1 MSDDDADLDDIIF
14 DKNLLL
20 PKWFAI
26 QTLSNQ
32 ELKVKSAIEILVRDQ
47 HLDGVIDQVL
57 VPSEKVTEVK
67 NGKRNTRV
75 RKFYP
80 GYVFIKLKAYNDDGS
95 FASELFSKIR
105 SVNGAVRFVGDGEPV
120 ELKQSEI
127 DDILLK
133 VNSAVGKVV
142 QKTIYEIGDV
152 VKINDGPFLNLTG
165 AIEALDTD
173 QGRLRVNVSMFGRS
187 TPVDL
192 EFWQVKR
199 YVDGAD

>member
-95 FASELFSKIR
+95 FASDLFSKIR

-199 YVDGAD
+199 YVDGED

>member
-1 MSDDDADLDDIIF
+1 MSEEHELNINSDADVAALSASS
-14 DKNLLL
+14 
-20 PKWFAI
+20 WFVL

-32 ELKVKSAIEILVRDQ
+32 ELKVQSAINNLVK
-47 HLDGVIDQVL
+47 DGKLGDVIEQVL
-57 VPSEKVTEVK
+57 VPTEKVTEVK
-67 NGKRNTRV
+67 NGKKYTRV

-80 GYVFIKLKAYNDDGS
+80 GYVFVKMRSSDDDELVRS
-95 FASELFSKIR
+95 FLVIR
-105 SVNGAVRFVGDGEPV
+105 SINGVVRFVGDREPV

-127 DDILLK
+127 DDILVK
-133 VNSAVGKVV
+133 VNASSGKVV
-142 QKTIYEIGDV
+142 PKVAYEIGDV

-165 AIEALDTD
+165 AIEAIDTE

-199 YVDGAD
+199 CAEGDD

>member
-1 MSDDDADLDDIIF
+1 MSDDDADLNDIIF

-95 FASELFSKIR
+95 FASDLFSKIR
-105 SVNGAVRFVGDGEPV
+105 SVNGVVRFIGDGEPV

-133 VNSAVGKVV
+133 VNSAIGKVV
-142 QKTIYEIGDV
+142 QKTAYEIGDT

-165 AIEALDTD
+165 SVEALDTD

-199 YVDGAD
+199 YVDGED

>member
-173 QGRLRVNVSMFGRS
+173 QGRLRVNVSMERISVQGSF
-187 TPVDL
+187 V
-192 EFWQVKR
+192 
-199 YVDGAD
+199 

>member
-1 MSDDDADLDDIIF
+1 MGDDDTDSSDVVF
-14 DKNLLL
+14 DKDLLL

-47 HLDGVIDQVL
+47 HLESVIDQVL

-80 GYVFIKLKAYNDDGS
+80 GYVFIRLRAYNDDGS
-95 FASELFSKIR
+95 FASDLFSKIR

-165 AIEALDTD
+165 SVEALDTD

-199 YVDGAD
+199 YVDGED

>member
-1 MSDDDADLDDIIF
+1 MSDDDTDLSDVVF
-14 DKNLLL
+14 DKDLLL
-20 PKWFAI
+20 PRWFAI

-47 HLDGVIDQVL
+47 HLESVIDQVL

-80 GYVFIKLKAYNDDGS
+80 GYVFIRLKAYNDDGS
-95 FASELFSKIR
+95 FASDLFSKIR

-133 VNSAVGKVV
+133 VSSAVGKVV

-165 AIEALDTD
+165 AVEALDTD

>member
-1 MSDDDADLDDIIF
+1 MSEEHELNANSDADAAVLSESG
-14 DKNLLL
+14 
-20 PKWFAI
+20 WFVL

-32 ELKVKSAIEILVRDQ
+32 ELKVQYAIYNLIKDGKLPEIVE
-47 HLDGVIDQVL
+47 QVL
-57 VPSEKVTEVK
+57 VPTEKVTEVK
-67 NGKRNTRV
+67 NGKRYTRV

-80 GYVFIKLKAYNDDGS
+80 GYVFVKMRDSGDDDVFIKS
-95 FASELFSKIR
+95 FSVIR
-105 SVNGAVRFVGDGEPV
+105 GVNGVVRFIGDKDPT

-127 DDILLK
+127 DEILMK
-133 VNSAVGKVV
+133 VNASSGKVV
-142 QKTIYEIGDV
+142 PKVAYEIGDV

-165 AIEALDTD
+165 AIEAIDTE

-199 YVDGAD
+199 CAEGDD

>member
-1 MSDDDADLDDIIF
+1 MSEEHELNINSDADVAALSASS
-14 DKNLLL
+14 
-20 PKWFAI
+20 WFVL

-32 ELKVKSAIEILVRDQ
+32 ELKVQSAINNLVK
-47 HLDGVIDQVL
+47 DGKFGDVIEQVL
-57 VPSEKVTEVK
+57 VPTEKVTEVK
-67 NGKRNTRV
+67 NGKKYTRV

-80 GYVFIKLKAYNDDGS
+80 GYVFVKMRSSDDDELVRS
-95 FASELFSKIR
+95 FLVIR
-105 SVNGAVRFVGDGEPV
+105 SINGVVRFVGDREPV

-127 DDILLK
+127 DDILMK
-133 VNSAVGKVV
+133 VNASSGKVV
-142 QKTIYEIGDV
+142 PKVAYEIGDV

-165 AIEALDTD
+165 AIEAIDTE

-199 YVDGAD
+199 CAEGDD

>member
-1 MSDDDADLDDIIF
+1 MSEEHELNINSDADVAALSVSS
-14 DKNLLL
+14 
-20 PKWFAI
+20 WFVL

-32 ELKVKSAIEILVRDQ
+32 ELKVQSAINNLVK
-47 HLDGVIDQVL
+47 DGKLGNVIEQVL
-57 VPSEKVTEVK
+57 VPTEKVTEVK
-67 NGKRNTRV
+67 NGKKYTRV

-80 GYVFIKLKAYNDDGS
+80 GYVFVKMRSSDDDELVRS
-95 FASELFSKIR
+95 FLVIR
-105 SVNGAVRFVGDGEPV
+105 SINGVVRFVGDREPV

-127 DDILLK
+127 DDILMK
-133 VNSAVGKVV
+133 VNASSGKVV
-142 QKTIYEIGDV
+142 PKVAYEIGDV

-165 AIEALDTD
+165 AIEAIDTE

-199 YVDGAD
+199 CAEGDD

>member
-1 MSDDDADLDDIIF
+1 MSEEHELNANSDADAAVLSESG
-14 DKNLLL
+14 
-20 PKWFAI
+20 WFVL

-32 ELKVKSAIEILVRDQ
+32 ELKVQYAIYNLIKDGKLPEIVE
-47 HLDGVIDQVL
+47 QVL
-57 VPSEKVTEVK
+57 VPTEKVTEVK
-67 NGKRNTRV
+67 NGKRYTRV

-80 GYVFIKLKAYNDDGS
+80 GYVFVKMRDSGDDDVFIKS
-95 FASELFSKIR
+95 FSVIR
-105 SVNGAVRFVGDGEPV
+105 GVNGVVRFIGDKDPT

-127 DDILLK
+127 GEILMK
-133 VNSAVGKVV
+133 VNASSGKVV
-142 QKTIYEIGDV
+142 PKVAYEIGDV

-165 AIEALDTD
+165 AIEAIDTE

-199 YVDGAD
+199 CAEGDD

>member
-1 MSDDDADLDDIIF
+1 MSEEHELNINSDADVAALSASS
-14 DKNLLL
+14 
-20 PKWFAI
+20 WFVL

-32 ELKVKSAIEILVRDQ
+32 ELKVQSAINNLVK
-47 HLDGVIDQVL
+47 DGKLGDVIEQVL
-57 VPSEKVTEVK
+57 VPTEKVTEVK
-67 NGKRNTRV
+67 NGKKYTRV

-80 GYVFIKLKAYNDDGS
+80 GYVFVKMRSSDDDELVRS
-95 FASELFSKIR
+95 FLVIR
-105 SVNGAVRFVGDGEPV
+105 SINGVVRFVGDREPV

-127 DDILLK
+127 DDILMK
-133 VNSAVGKVV
+133 VNASSGKVV
-142 QKTIYEIGDV
+142 PKVAYEIGDV

-165 AIEALDTD
+165 AIEAIDTE

-199 YVDGAD
+199 CAEGDD

>member
-95 FASELFSKIR
+95 FASDLFSKIR

-133 VNSAVGKVV
+133 VNSAIGKVV
-142 QKTIYEIGDV
+142 QKTTYEIGDT

-165 AIEALDTD
+165 AVEALDTD

-199 YVDGAD
+199 YVDGED

>member
-67 NGKRNTRV
+67 NGKRN
-75 RKFYP
+75 
-80 GYVFIKLKAYNDDGS
+80 KLDRP
-95 FASELFSKIR
+95 L
-105 SVNGAVRFVGDGEPV
+105 
-120 ELKQSEI
+120 
-127 DDILLK
+127 
-133 VNSAVGKVV
+133 
-142 QKTIYEIGDV
+142 
-152 VKINDGPFLNLTG
+152 
-165 AIEALDTD
+165 
-173 QGRLRVNVSMFGRS
+173 
-187 TPVDL
+187 
-192 EFWQVKR
+192 
-199 YVDGAD
+199 

>member
-152 VKINDGPFLNLTG
+152 VREI
-165 AIEALDTD
+165 LD
-173 QGRLRVNVSMFGRS
+173 
-187 TPVDL
+187 
-192 EFWQVKR
+192 
-199 YVDGAD
+199 YVEGEC